1 MDGGTTDGCGAA
13 DGGGGAADGG
23 AADGGAAG
31 GGGGVRPGPEG
42 RCWHGDGDL
51 LNLADGDG
59 VPIFREPLGGTR
71 RHFLVYT
78 IPPATV
84 SEKVLAD
91 VPVESA
97 WLADVIKE
105 LDGRS
110 YIGFLDRTSVAFTL
124 GCAVQQAIRVHVR
137 TLIRPPTNPR
147 TKRISLNAA
156 IAAVG
161 PKNCHKMVNW
171 DGVEVNKLA
180 PAFVSDSKN
189 VAIITEWKT
198 RSEAS
203 SRRLRRGRGRDGQ
216 PVVPAPRPSELPLD
230 WWYDKE
236 LLSGLSNMKLPGGT
250 KLDGTMPDKTWW
262 LLAAAHNALWLTVT
276 RRLPLDAAC
285 EPLSNIP
292 IQQMFRMGRLPFLEH
307 PLKKE
312 WT

>member
-1 MDGGTTDGCGAA
+1 VSDDGGGAADGGAANGGGGAADGGAPDGGGATDGGVSVDDGGGAKDGGGAVDDGGGATDGGTTDGGGAA

-23 AADGGAAG
+23 AADGGAAD
-31 GGGGVRPGPEG
+31 GGGGVRAGPAG
-42 RCWHGDGDL
+42 RCWHGDGNL
-51 LNLADGDG
+51 LDLADGDG

-78 IPPATV
+78 TPPATV
-84 SEKVLAD
+84 TEEVLAD

-97 WLADVIKE
+97 WLADAIKE

-110 YIGFLDRTSVAFTL
+110 YIGILDRTSVAFTL
-124 GCAVQQAIRVHVR
+124 GCAVQQAIRVHMR

-161 PKNCHKMVNW
+161 LKNCHKMVNW
-171 DGVEVNKLA
+171 DGVEVSKLA

-203 SRRLRRGRGRDGQ
+203 SMRLRRGRGRDGQ

-230 WWYDKE
+230 W
-236 LLSGLSNMKLPGGT
+236 
-250 KLDGTMPDKTWW
+250 
-262 LLAAAHNALWLTVT
+262 
-276 RRLPLDAAC
+276 
-285 EPLSNIP
+285 
-292 IQQMFRMGRLPFLEH
+292 
-307 PLKKE
+307 
-312 WT
+312 